1 MEPRKRLQP
10 RVAQNPEAYR
20 LYLQGVHQSYKWT
33 EEGLRHATELFQQA
47 INLDA
52 SIACAG
58 GLFPR

>member
-1 MEPRKRLQP
+1 
-10 RVAQNPEAYR
+10 VAQNPEAYR